1 MNKKGVSLALVI
13 SLSQCTGACKEFAL
27 EPLRLP
33 FILNGVCSPSE
44 ANYCSNPF
52 EVFFRKLCRYVLII
66 AHLHTYFESDF
77 GGCNSKQIW
86 SVFLNLDRLWIIN
99 YDLLAWWWCDLTW
112 IYICIKVVKFLDDR
126 DPHSMKKMEN
136 FIC

>member
-1 MNKKGVSLALVI
+1 MLQKYVRK
-13 SLSQCTGACKEFAL
+13 CKDIY
-27 EPLRLP
+27 
-33 FILNGVCSPSE
+33 FILQNKYLCIYEDTFGVKILWDDCALRQSVR
-44 ANYCSNPF
+44 YF
-52 EVFFRKLCRYVLII
+52 HWLHFLDFFLENCVGILII

-126 DPHSMKKMEN
+126 DPHSMNKMGN